1 MAMKPVMTLRGMQ
14 VLVLTQAMPK
24 RLQRLHHRR
33 RLHLGRDNL
42 FCDGV
47 AFAASFHKWR
57 GSEMLEIILKIEV
70 IVMIVMLIASEVVG

>member
-1 MAMKPVMTLRGMQ
+1 

-33 RLHLGRDNL
+33 RLLHLGRDNL
-42 FCDGV
+42 FCNGV
-47 AFAASFHKWR
+47 AFAAPFHKWR